1 MTCNQKKK
9 QGQTQG
15 PGTSPQ
21 AAGRTP
27 HHACPTGISY
37 SVTSTHMWLSK
48 DPVQG
53 TPAPT
58 RGLYKSNHSRKIGSR
73 GLYPNAPGMLCSV
86 SPPGDIGLRW
96 GTAPRSGSR
105 ASAPR
110 AHRCPPSPVAGHV
123 WKQDVRGSEQAAE
136 PRRPPTRPPASHYC
150 ASGWHQ
156 KAGDL
161 VTAAKGRGAP
171 RLRSACAYTH
181 FSPSVNEVLP
191 C

>member
-53 TPAPT
+53 TPALT

-73 GLYPNAPGMLCSV
+73 GLYPNGPGMLCSV
-86 SPPGDIGLRW
+86 SPPV
-96 GTAPRSGSR
+96 TSGS
-105 ASAPR
+105 
-110 AHRCPPSPVAGHV
+110 AGGRPHAA
-123 WKQDVRGSEQAAE
+123 AAE
-136 PRRPPTRPPASHYC
+136 PLRREHIAARPRPSQA
-150 ASGWHQ
+150 ASGN
-156 KAGDL
+156 KTSAGPSRPRDL
-161 VTAAKGRGAP
+161 DALPRGLRHLITARPAGTR
-171 RLRSACAYTH
+171 RLET
-181 FSPSVNEVLP
+181 
-191 C
+191 